1 MFESGGSWLTGLI
14 MKDSGSSNNDGI
26 RELSSAI
33 YWEKVRRARER
44 CPVEKLLDGPR
55 LFDSGCEIMRSA
67 IRAQYP
73 TADEAEVARL
83 LTERIQLGRRL
94 ERSR

>member
-1 MFESGGSWLTGLI
+1 MD
-14 MKDSGSSNNDGI
+14 MSSSLANDRI
-26 RELSSAI
+26 RELSNAI
-33 YWEKVRRARER
+33 YWGKVQRARER
-44 CPVEKLLDGPR
+44 SPVEKLLDGPR
-55 LFDSGCEIMRSA
+55 LFDSGCELMRSA

-83 LTERIQLGRRL
+83 LSDRIQLGRRL